1 VSIRHHIAQVLI
13 SLDQLGNAL
22 LLGGWADESISARA
36 WRQRNDSVWWSA
48 AQGTIDAM
56 FFWTKDHC
64 RTSYLDEMT
73 RHQLPRA
80 YRNAMDS
87 QEAGQ
92 FPS

>member
-1 VSIRHHIAQVLI
+1 MRIRHHIAQTLI
-13 SLDQLGNAL
+13 ALDQLGNAL

-36 WRQRNDSVWWSA
+36 WRQRNDSVWWFA
-48 AQGTIDAM
+48 LHGTIDAV

-64 RTSYLDEMT
+64 KNSYLEEMA
-73 RHQLPRA
+73 RNQLPRA

-87 QEAGQ
+87 QEAGP